1 MEYVKSETKH
11 VKTAYAAL
19 SLSSISIISAV
30 LSVFPIPIVLSP
42 IAMIISHLSKG
53 RMKVR
58 HFAAQAATLVAIL
71 AFIINGGMI
80 ALGVYKFKTD
90 PQVRNRYNAVMQEM
104 YGMSFDEY
112 LANVKEEISIM
123 LPETQGK

>member
-42 IAMIISHLSKG
+42 IAMILSHISKG
-53 RMKVR
+53 RLKAK
-58 HFAAQAATLVAIL
+58 HFAAQAATVLAIL
-71 AFIINGGMI
+71 AFILNIIICGWQYYRLQNDPKVKQELNGYTHE
-80 ALGVYKFKTD
+80 L
-90 PQVRNRYNAVMQEM
+90 
-104 YGMSFDEY
+104 YGMDYDEY
-112 LANVKEEISIM
+112 VNTLT
-123 LPETQGK
+123 ETIRTTLSGQQ

>member
-1 MEYVKSETKH
+1 
-11 VKTAYAAL
+11 
-19 SLSSISIISAV
+19 
-30 LSVFPIPIVLSP
+30 
-42 IAMIISHLSKG
+42 MIISHLSKG

-90 PQVRNRYNAVMQEM
+90 PQVRNRYNTVMQEM